1 MLSIPLAIL
10 GSLAASTGGY
20 PPSRTAFLVSN
31 EAAVDDPKQLF
42 RILFRILAV
51 VCVGLKLATTDRTPT
66 SSSGESAGKPSLE
79 MARLQRKFL
88 IVFWLFKMADWL
100 QGPYFYDVYN
110 SKVINGQP
118 VSTDMVARFFLTGF
132 GTAAALGAW
141 VGRLVDANGR
151 KAGSIAFALFY
162 GLSALSVHSD
172 RLSLLVLGRM
182 AGGVGTALLFSAP
195 EAWLVGEHQRAGIAD
210 DWPDWLSGTFG
221 LAYLGDSIVAILAG
235 LLAGSAAGVYGPTAP
250 FALSMVFLALGAA
263 VVLTTWRENTAFT
276 NASAAGATNAINA
289 TGAPEVRIVDAWR
302 KILADPRILG
312 VGTIQALFEGAMYIF
327 VIQWPPVMINVFPGK
342 DVPFGAVF
350 SCLMAACM
358 MGSSAFAAITPHL
371 SVEVST
377 AVMLTLAVG
386 SMAAPAL
393 SSGSLPVVVTSFL
406 LFEAC
411 VGFYFPAI
419 GTLRSKYVPD
429 THRGVM
435 MAMFR
440 VPLNVIVVAVM
451 LTMRYLGLRGS
462 LACSATALA
471 LALFA
476 AVRLCTAVSE
486 ERLLRN

>member
-1 MLSIPLAIL
+1 
-10 GSLAASTGGY
+10 
-20 PPSRTAFLVSN
+20 
-31 EAAVDDPKQLF
+31 
-42 RILFRILAV
+42 
-51 VCVGLKLATTDRTPT
+51 
-66 SSSGESAGKPSLE
+66 
-79 MARLQRKFL
+79 
-88 IVFWLFKMADWL
+88 
-100 QGPYFYDVYN
+100 
-110 SKVINGQP
+110 
-118 VSTDMVARFFLTGF
+118 
-132 GTAAALGAW
+132 LGAW
-141 VGRLVDANGR
+141 VGRFVDTNGR
-151 KAGSIAFALFY
+151 KAGSIAFAVLY

-195 EAWLVGEHQRAGIAD
+195 EAWLVGEHQRAGFSDA
-210 DWPDWLSGTFG
+210 WLSGTFG

-235 LLAGSAAGVYGPTAP
+235 LLAGSCAGRHGPTAP

-263 VVLTTWRENTAFT
+263 VVLTTWRENTALT
-276 NASAAGATNAINA
+276 NASAAGATEAEDA
-289 TGAPEVRIVDAWR
+289 HEVRIVDAWH
-302 KILADPRILG
+302 KMLADPRILG

-327 VIQWPPVMINVFPGK
+327 VIQWPPAMISVLPGK

-358 MGSSAFAAITPHL
+358 IGSSVFAAVTPHL

-377 AVMLTLAVG
+377 VVMLTLAAG
-386 SMAAPAL
+386 SMAAPTL
-393 SSGSLPVVVTSFL
+393 SSGSLPIVVASFL
-406 LFEAC
+406 LFETC

-462 LACSATALA
+462 FGCSTTVLT

-476 AVRLCTAVSE
+476 AVRLCIAVSE
-486 ERLLRN
+486 ERRFEQRAT

>member
-1 MLSIPLAIL
+1 MLTLSLAIL
-10 GSLAASTGGY
+10 VSVSAAKGGSPYLRAAL
-20 PPSRTAFLVSN
+20 LVGS
-31 EAAVDDPKQLF
+31 EAVVDDPQQLF
-42 RILFRILAV
+42 RILFRIMAV
-51 VCVGLKLATTDRTPT
+51 VCVGLKLLTMDRTST
-66 SSSGESAGKPSLE
+66 SNSESADKPSLE
-79 MARLQRKFL
+79 MARLRRRFL
-88 IVFWLFKMADWL
+88 TVFWLFKMADWL
-100 QGPYFYDVYN
+100 QGPYFYDVYS

-132 GTAAALGAW
+132 GTAAAFGAW

-151 KAGSIAFALFY
+151 KAGSIAFALLY

-195 EAWLVGEHQRAGIAD
+195 EAWLVGEHQRAGFSDA
-210 DWPDWLSGTFG
+210 WLSGTFG

-235 LLAGSAAGVYGPTAP
+235 QLAGSAAELHGPTAP
-250 FALSMVFLALGAA
+250 FALSMVVLALGAA
-263 VVLTTWRENTAFT
+263 AVLATWRENTALT
-276 NASAAGATNAINA
+276 NAST
-289 TGAPEVRIVDAWR
+289 APTAEVDSAQKVRIVDAWR
-302 KILADPRILG
+302 KIIADPRILG
-312 VGTIQALFEGAMYIF
+312 VGAIQALFEGAMYIF
-327 VIQWPPVMINVFPGK
+327 VIQWPPAMIGVLPGK

-358 MGSSAFAAITPHL
+358 IGSSAFAAIAPRL
-371 SVEVST
+371 SVEVAT
-377 AVMLTLAVG
+377 AVMLALAAG

-393 SSGSLPVVVTSFL
+393 TSGSLPIVVASFL

-429 THRGVM
+429 SHRGVM

-462 LACSATALA
+462 LGCSATALV
-471 LALFA
+471 LALLA
-476 AVRLCTAVSE
+476 AVRLCVAVSKE
-486 ERLLRN
+486 GPR

>member
-1 MLSIPLAIL
+1 MLVLSVPLAIL
-10 GSLAASTGGY
+10 VSLAASTGGY
-20 PPSRTAFLVSN
+20 TPSRTAVLVSS
-31 EAAVDDPKQLF
+31 EATVDDPKQLF

-51 VCVGLKLATTDRTPT
+51 VCVGLKLATTDRTP
-66 SSSGESAGKPSLE
+66 SNNSGESAGKPSLE
-79 MARLQRKFL
+79 MARLRRRFL
-88 IVFWLFKMADWL
+88 TVFWLFKMADWL

-151 KAGSIAFALFY
+151 KAGSIAFAVFY

-195 EAWLVGEHQRAGIAD
+195 EAWLVAEHQRAGFTD
-210 DWPDWLSGTFG
+210 NWLSGTFG
-221 LAYLGDSIVAILAG
+221 LAYLGDSVVAILAG
-235 LLAGSAAGVYGPTAP
+235 LLAGSAAGLHGPTAP

-276 NASAAGATNAINA
+276 NASAAGAAHA

-302 KILADPRILG
+302 KILADPRIIG

-327 VIQWPPVMINVFPGK
+327 VIQWPPAMISVLPCK

-358 MGSSAFAAITPHL
+358 IGSSAFAAVTPHL
-371 SVEVST
+371 SVEVS
-377 AVMLTLAVG
+377 AAAMLALASL

-393 SSGSLPVVVTSFL
+393 AGGSLPVVVASFL

-462 LACSATALA
+462 LGCSATALA

-486 ERLLRN
+486 EREARQLRN